1 MTTPGLGMIPRES
14 LPHNGLALLLVYVRE
29 MKSKTW
35 IMATAGPLV
44 LGIIS
49 TAAQAVP
56 ITNSVADLRTAATA
70 DPPWSRPPSATAG
83 GTMGGDT
90 ACGMA
95 GHERTAI
102 LAGTINMTRPAA
114 LR

>member
-1 MTTPGLGMIPRES
+1 
-14 LPHNGLALLLVYVRE
+14 

-56 ITNSVADLRTAATA
+56 ITNSAADLRTAVANSSSVDDA
-70 DPPWSRPPSATAG
+70 AFRRCWRHNGRRHCAWYGRPG
-83 GTMGGDT
+83 GHGYRGGGDYYEHDPDKLPY
-90 ACGMA
+90 GSQRWWDEMLRENRA
-95 GHERTAI
+95 GNPGGGGKR
-102 LAGTINMTRPAA
+102 
-114 LR
+114 